1 MEKAIEVLSKL
12 QIKITEPRK
21 VITSIMIN
29 TKQHLTIEDILKQ
42 ARESLPQIG
51 IATVYRVLKILED
64 EKVIEKHIFN
74 DDYIIYEN
82 TYAKDHHYHII
93 DIEKN
98 NVIEFCN
105 SDLEELIKK
114 LVSDKGYELISHNI
128 KIYAKGE
135 KNDK

>member
-42 ARESLPQIG
+42 AKESLPQIG